1 MASYT
6 RAPAYRL
13 LRRYMKQPNFGTI
26 TRAAMALPFKQPF
39 TADQLL
45 AQLPSVVK
53 VEREQI
59 KIVLLVLVN
68 CDLLTCQR
76 STEGALTF
84 CRNTVGQSRTLRRP
98 STVVSTQVCESFHAT
113 RIAGT
118 CPWCG
123 GFLFEGP
130 RKSDAIL

>member
-1 MASYT
+1 
-6 RAPAYRL
+6 
-13 LRRYMKQPNFGTI
+13 MKQPNLETI
-26 TRAAMALPFKQPF
+26 IRAAIAFPFKQPF
-39 TADQLL
+39 TVDQLL

-53 VEREQI
+53 LEREQI
-59 KIVLLVLVN
+59 KVVLLVLVN
-68 CDLLTCQR
+68 CDLLTSQR

-84 CRNTVGQSRTLRRP
+84 CRNNVGQSRTSRRH
-98 STVVSTQVCESFHAT
+98 STIVYTQVCESFHAT

-130 RKSDAIL
+130 RESDAIS